1 MHYNFMHKYGIAEQA
16 TDSTDTVKIAEL
28 QSRTMKQL
36 QHNDDSLN
44 IILSKYSLTLKNP
57 EVLSY
62 ALAWYGFWLHMSDKA
77 VQEAKPRLAKAT
89 YSPLAMSI
97 VEAITS
103 APPQNTS
110 ADFMGKDY
118 PLISG
123 GTIRLSNISSDYI
136 LLDFWASWCV
146 PCRKGIK
153 TTIKYLEEKY
163 NEKRLT
169 IIGIALEAEK
179 EKALQAVQKDKN
191 NAVQIYDGLQPE
203 LKRIFEVVD
212 IPYYIL
218 INTRTG
224 TIKRIWIAESID
236 EIISAGK

>member
-1 MHYNFMHKYGIAEQA
+1 
-16 TDSTDTVKIAEL
+16 
-28 QSRTMKQL
+28 
-36 QHNDDSLN
+36 
-44 IILSKYSLTLKNP
+44 
-57 EVLSY
+57 
-62 ALAWYGFWLHMSDKA
+62 
-77 VQEAKPRLAKAT
+77 
-89 YSPLAMSI
+89 MSI